1 MIEPQTYIA
10 YAPRGPGVMCAL
22 LYVVDGEDV
31 YGWYTGA
38 RGAELSASY
47 FMLDGYYAQRQ
58 TTFFRSRD
66 DDVYGAWLQRVQ
78 AEERPIDP
86 PSPVPETLRHE
97 LERMQDAFTREWLFY
112 ADAPG
117 TQADADIYRTR
128 ELSVQPVNVRAR
140 KLNKLN
146 TRDPV
151 WTYGSR
157 GCDVGIIEFLGTCW
171 ELDYRP
177 ER

>member
-1 MIEPQTYIA
+1 MIEPKTYLA

-38 RGAELSASY
+38 QGAEYSASY
-47 FMLDGYYAQRQ
+47 FMLDGYYARRQ
-58 TTFFRSRD
+58 TTFFRSREN
-66 DDVYGAWLQRVQ
+66 DVYGAWLQHLNGV
-78 AEERPIDP
+78 EKPIDP

-97 LERMQDAFTREWLFY
+97 LERMQDVFVREWLFH

-117 TQADADIYRTR
+117 TQMDADIYHARD
-128 ELSVQPVNVRAR
+128 LPVQPVNVRAR
-140 KLNKLN
+140 RLNKLA
-146 TRDPV
+146 TGYPV
-151 WTYGSR
+151 WTYASAD
-157 GCDVGIIEFLGTCW
+157 CDTGVVETLGKYW
-171 ELDYRP
+171 ELDYRL